1 MQFGS
6 AQGESVPI
14 SGLMRV
20 LRTSPSGAAGLA
32 LLAAVMTATMI
43 ATMAGAPSFAQ
54 APATIAEADG
64 KGKVDVNIYYY
75 ADMGCTTF
83 ADVREGPP
91 ANIEAPQRTLVVTVT
106 LDRKQGE
113 CVERPYTIERKISIA
128 DRAEAL
134 SVDIFY
140 VDPDGRFVR
149 SQRPRIYRD
158 RGDCEVAANATKTC

>member
-1 MQFGS
+1 MTQRTFS
-6 AQGESVPI
+6 ARYTAVPC
-14 SGLMRV
+14 GM
-20 LRTSPSGAAGLA
+20 
-32 LLAAVMTATMI
+32 LLAAIVSLASP
-43 ATMAGAPSFAQ
+43 AVLAQ
-54 APATIAEADG
+54 APATVAEADG
-64 KGKVDVNIYYY
+64 KGKVNVKIHYY
-75 ADMGCTTF
+75 ADQGCTTF

-113 CVERPYTIERKISIA
+113 CVERPYTIDRTISIA
-128 DRAEAL
+128 DRNEAL

-158 RGDCEVAANATKTC
+158 AGECETVSNTAKDC